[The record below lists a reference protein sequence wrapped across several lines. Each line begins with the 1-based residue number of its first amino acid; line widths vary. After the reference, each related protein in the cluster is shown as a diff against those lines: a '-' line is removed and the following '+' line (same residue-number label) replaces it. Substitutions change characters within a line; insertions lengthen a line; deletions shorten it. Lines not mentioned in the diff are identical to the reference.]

1 VRVTVDISIQFH
13 IGKEETREE
22 DCERFVYYLGA
33 NKLEELLIQESEES
47 IRNFIRSYRVNQ
59 IRDLKSEIA
68 HEMINELNR
77 RFNSFG
83 VYVESVY
90 VSNVIVPKDLREAL
104 QQATTYDAFLQN
116 QVKLQGKSHSILHL
130 KLNCCFLF

>member
-1 VRVTVDISIQFH
+1 MTIDISIQFH
-13 IGKEETREE
+13 IGKDETREE

-47 IRNFIRSYRVNQ
+47 IRNFIRSYRVHQ

-90 VSNVIVPKDLREAL
+90 VSNVIVPKDLRIAL
-104 QQATTYDAFLQN
+104 
-116 QVKLQGKSHSILHL
+116 
-130 KLNCCFLF
+130 